1 MDQDK
6 MIKIYARS
14 DSRIQLKMI
23 PGHFVTSQSHI
34 THYLDLTT
42 MKSRCA
48 EAQRIAATLAA
59 NYEASIPVDT
69 IVCMDGLEVI
79 GAYLAEEL
87 TKAGVLSMNA
97 HQTIYVITPEFNST
111 GQMIFRDNYEPMINN
126 KNILILNGSITTGST
141 LNRAIESVLYADK
154 KSVKLLFPDT
164 FSKLYLLLSCNHQI
178 LPISTTI
185 PAMTSAMRRY
195 STVAAPRF
203 ISTVFHCFTKGIPS
217 IPLIFQILLWPTQSL
232 SITIPS
238 NQFITTRKRYA

>member
-48 EAQRIAATLAA
+48 EAQRIAATLAT

-87 TKAGVLSMNA
+87 TKA
-97 HQTIYVITPEFNST
+97 IYVITPEFNST
-111 GQMIFRDNYEPMINN
+111 GQMIFRDNYEPMING

-141 LNRAIESVLYADK
+141 LNRAIESVLYYGGK
-154 KSVKLLFPDT
+154 
-164 FSKLYLLLSCNHQI
+164 I
-178 LPISTTI
+178 
-185 PAMTSAMRRY
+185 RG
-195 STVAAPRF
+195 VAAIYSSVDSVATLPVH
-203 ISTVFHCFTKGIPS
+203 S
-217 IPLIFQILLWPTQSL
+217 IFQARD
-232 SITIPS
+232 IPDYHS
-238 NQFITTRKRYA
+238 YRSDNCPLCKSCQKIDAIVSSYGYSVL